1 MSKNDA
7 RKIVVALDGSKHSL
21 KALDAGAELA
31 RETGGSLSLLC
42 VYPHRPGM
50 SAAFSG
56 VDEQSSREGLERRKE
71 EYEKKIFSEA
81 EDRLGSES
89 GIADRYAFWGD
100 PAEEIIDFMEE
111 HPDMHL
117 VLGRRG
123 TSHVKRLI
131 MGGVSD
137 KVVHHAS
144 GLVTIV
150 PSNNG

>member
-7 RKIVVALDGSKHSL
+7 RKIVVALDGSGHSL

-31 RETGGSLSLLC
+31 RETGGSLSLLY
-42 VYPHRPGM
+42 VFPHRSGM
-50 SAAFSG
+50 SAALSG
-56 VDEQSSREGLERRKE
+56 IDEQSSREGLERRKE
-71 EYEKKIFSEA
+71 EFGKRIFSEA
-81 EDRLGSES
+81 EDRLGSAT
-89 GIADRYAFWGD
+89 GIADRYSLAGD

-111 HPDMHL
+111 HPDAHL

-150 PSNNG
+150 PSD